1 MQQHARQRAKDGSTA
16 PPGDAKSDSAAP
28 TLFNIEQGTARSTLR
43 KTFNVRHRIQKLAAI
58 CRRATLNYQAP
69 AALRWQLHE
78 LDYCSIQIRNSDDAL
93 SGIRTGHEGWG
104 C

>member
-1 MQQHARQRAKDGSTA
+1 MQQHARQRAKGGSAA
-16 PPGDAKSDSAAP
+16 PSADAKSDSAAP

-58 CRRATLNYQAP
+58 CRLSTLNYQSS

-78 LDYCSIQIRNSDDAL
+78 LDYCSIRIANIDDAL
-93 SGIRTGHEGWG
+93 SGVRTGS
-104 C
+104 